1 MSDTV
6 HASLMG
12 PLEACD
18 HARHELL
25 SVLREHPAADWS
37 TRASEGTWSLAEY
50 VDHLIRSEIGTSKMV
65 RMLIR
70 GDFRDLVRPSDAA
83 YYDSRLGVYPYG
95 RLAAPSSLVPTP
107 IAREHAE
114 GRLADVHARF
124 VHELGVYTG
133 PDADEMAAPDPA
145 TGVWFTLA
153 GWVRLQALHEAHHI
167 GQIRALRTS

>member
-1 MSDTV
+1 
-6 HASLMG
+6 MG
-12 PLEACD
+12 PLEACER
-18 HARHELL
+18 ARHELL
-25 SVLREHPAADWS
+25 SILGEHSAADWS

-50 VDHLIRSEIGTSKMV
+50 VDHLIRSQIGTSKMA

-70 GDFRDLVRPSDAA
+70 GDFRDLVRPSEAA
-83 YYDSRLGVYPYG
+83 YYDSRLEVYPYG

-124 VHELGVYTG
+124 VHELGAYAG
-133 PDADEMAAPDPA
+133 PDADEIAAPDPA
-145 TGVWFTLA
+145 TRVWFTLA

-167 GQIRALRTS
+167 GQIRGLRTS